1 MSTIWWV
8 LARISEMCDIVVG
21 FIEICLEMLEL
32 VKYMN
37 NAMNYI
43 GL

>member
-1 MSTIWWV
+1 
-8 LARISEMCDIVVG
+8 VG

-37 NAMNYI
+37 NACKCD
-43 GL
+43 L